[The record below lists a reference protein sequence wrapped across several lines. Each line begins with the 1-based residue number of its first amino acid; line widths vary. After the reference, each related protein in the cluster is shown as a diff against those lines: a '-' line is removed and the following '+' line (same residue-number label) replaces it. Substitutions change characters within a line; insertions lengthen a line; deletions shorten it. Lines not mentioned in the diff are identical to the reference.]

1 VLRNAKRFI
10 YVTVVQDMIDGTG
23 DYDQVSGYTIRQIED
38 ALNGI
43 QTWDAWKNKIIN
55 ILFLNIN
62 PHYS

>member
-1 VLRNAKRFI
+1 
-10 YVTVVQDMIDGTG
+10 MIDGTG